1 MVLPQFG
8 APHIRAGEDQQTRLG
23 PGLPL
28 GAPRTRGPPPP
39 ARTSQ
44 APHPRSQF
52 PECGASQLC
61 GTAPHMW
68 AQETGFQKESFLGE
82 KRENQRCKEVGGRQ
96 VMGGGPAPSYL
107 YRPFPVSSP
116 SNLTSSPPVS

>member
-1 MVLPQFG
+1 MLG
-8 APHIRAGEDQQTRLG
+8 RTSRLG
-23 PGLPL
+23 SAQASHWGLP
-28 GAPRTRGPPPP
+28 GHVDPPPP